1 MHDPLNYIDGEWI
14 PGNPPIFGPLTNASW
29 MATVVFDGARAFDG
43 RAPDLDLHCARCI
56 SSAKALGLEPEI
68 DAVSIARLAIEGIE
82 KFPSE
87 TALYVRPMFYG
98 DGEWLLPSAT
108 KFVLTLI
115 DRPMPAPGGG
125 LKVCR
130 TTRTRPTPLAAPTDA
145 KAACLY
151 PNVHR
156 MIREAAARGFDV
168 AVVGDANGN
177 VAELS
182 TSNLFLGIDGRVVTP
197 VPNGSFLNGIT
208 RQRTI
213 QLLRAAG
220 VTVEERTVTFEELE
234 SADELF
240 ATGNASKIQAI
251 VKYEARD
258 LQPGPLTA
266 KAQAL
271 YREFSEREGGFD
283 RFR

>member
-1 MHDPLNYIDGEWI
+1 MAEALNYIDGEWV
-14 PGNPPIFGPLTNASW
+14 PGNPLIIGPMTNASW
-29 MATVVFDGARAFDG
+29 MATVVFDGARSFDG
-43 RAPDLDLHCARCI
+43 LAPDLDRHCARCVA
-56 SSAKALGLEPEI
+56 SAVSLGLEPEI
-68 DAVSIARLAIEGIE
+68 EPAEIVRIAVEGIG
-82 KFPSE
+82 KFPKE

-125 LKVCR
+125 LKICR
-130 TTRTRPTPLAAPTDA
+130 TSRTRPTPLAAPTDA

-156 MIREAAARGFDV
+156 MMREAAARGFDV

-182 TSNLFLGIDGRVVTP
+182 TSNLFLGIDGAVVTP

-213 QLLRAAG
+213 QLLRQAG
-220 VTVEERTVTFEELE
+220 VTVEERTVLFEELDT
-234 SADELF
+234 ADELF

-251 VKYEARD
+251 VRYEDRD
-258 LQPGPLTA
+258 LQPGPLTS

-271 YREFSEREGGFD
+271 YRAFSEAEGALS
-283 RFR
+283 RFA